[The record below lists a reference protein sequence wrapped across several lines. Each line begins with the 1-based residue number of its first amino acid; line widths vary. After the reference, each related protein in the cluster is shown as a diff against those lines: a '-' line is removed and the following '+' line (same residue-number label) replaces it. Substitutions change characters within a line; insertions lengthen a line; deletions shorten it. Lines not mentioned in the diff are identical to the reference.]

1 MREPLSEETLPEE
14 TLPVAK
20 LDEGFRGGFRLLGAV
35 DVGA

>member
-1 MREPLSEETLPEE
+1 MREPLSEK

-20 LDEGFRGGFRLLGAV
+20 SDEGFRGGFRLLGAV